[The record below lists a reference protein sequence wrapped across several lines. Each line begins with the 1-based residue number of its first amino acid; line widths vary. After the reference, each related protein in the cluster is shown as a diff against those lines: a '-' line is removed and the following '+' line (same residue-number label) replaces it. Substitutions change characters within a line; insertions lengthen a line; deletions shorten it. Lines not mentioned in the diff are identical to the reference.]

1 MTHTGPISNFLEI
14 GIEPYNETSAEYLY
28 KIFGKDMVQGQQFV
42 TLGTSTVTDG
52 VANAPVNVASGEKG
66 ENEANRSSILRML
79 VYTLGATTVLGA
91 AAVGLKRLL
100 PIGKK

>member
-14 GIEPYNETSAEYLY
+14 GIESYNETNAEYLY
-28 KIFGKDMVQGQQFV
+28 KIFGKDMVKVVQGQQFV

-66 ENEANRSSILRML
+66 ENEQPFSPE
-79 VYTLGATTVLGA
+79 
-91 AAVGLKRLL
+91 AVGLKRLL